1 MRLKLNKGFTPLEI
15 PMVYTYVL
23 KSKKDNKWY
32 TGCTN
37 NLQERFKQHNNGE
50 ISSTKNRGPFELI
63 YYEACNNE
71 KDAYAREKYLKTGMG
86 KKYLKNR
93 LKRSLFLTGF
103 TIVELL
109 VVVSV
114 IAVLAAIVLFNV
126 TPYINKAKNSAIK
139 ANLSTVLV
147 NFTLYFNTNSNY
159 TGFCTSTAFTRP
171 QDAITEAR
179 GTAICNVSITGGSVC
194 ACSTLVGTSNTFCV
208 DNTGTKKEA
217 SNNCATECPA
227 VEALCQ

>member
-1 MRLKLNKGFTPLEI
+1 MNNKKSNRNSKRL
-15 PMVYTYVL
+15 
-23 KSKKDNKWY
+23 
-32 TGCTN
+32 
-37 NLQERFKQHNNGE
+37 
-50 ISSTKNRGPFELI
+50 
-63 YYEACNNE
+63 
-71 KDAYAREKYLKTGMG
+71 
-86 KKYLKNR
+86 
-93 LKRSLFLTGF
+93 LTGF

-159 TGFCTSTAFTRP
+159 TGFCASAAFTRP
-171 QDAITEAR
+171 QDAITEAK
-179 GTAICNVSITGGSVC
+179 GTAICNVSLTGGSVC
-194 ACSTLVGTSNTFCV
+194 ACSTLVGVSNTFCT
-208 DNTGTKKEA
+208 DNTGTKKET

-227 VEALCQ
+227 VTALCQ